1 MPQLTMIAAALWDLR
16 AQSEQQTRAIID
28 AQRVL
33 DDYRDSPQSQSRMKS
48 RLQRSLHQ
56 VQESHTVIGSALL
69 DYVPLVDALP
79 VSQIIT

>member
-16 AQSEQQTRAIID
+16 AQSEQQIRAIID
-28 AQRVL
+28 AQRVV
-33 DDYRDSPQSQSRMKS
+33 DGYRDSPQSQSRMKS
-48 RLQRSLHQ
+48 RLQCNLQR
-56 VQESHTVIGSALL
+56 VQESHTAIGSALL